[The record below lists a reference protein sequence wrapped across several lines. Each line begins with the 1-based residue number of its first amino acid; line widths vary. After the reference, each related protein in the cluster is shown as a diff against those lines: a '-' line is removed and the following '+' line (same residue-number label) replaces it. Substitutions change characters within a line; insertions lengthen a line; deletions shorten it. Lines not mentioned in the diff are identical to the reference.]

1 KQEAAGGS
9 SASSNDKP
17 NPLSVG
23 GAIGGFMRRRQ
34 QQQEE
39 KEAAS
44 KPNADPARST
54 IMTVNNEVLKIESN
68 VTAADVAIPAG
79 FKERN

>member
-1 KQEAAGGS
+1 MTKA
-9 SASSNDKP
+9 

-34 QQQEE
+34 QQQD
-39 KEAAS
+39 KEAAA
-44 KPNADPARST
+44 KPNANPARST
-54 IMTVNNEVLKIESN
+54 FMTMNNEVLKIATN
-68 VTAADVAIPAG
+68 VTAADVALPAG